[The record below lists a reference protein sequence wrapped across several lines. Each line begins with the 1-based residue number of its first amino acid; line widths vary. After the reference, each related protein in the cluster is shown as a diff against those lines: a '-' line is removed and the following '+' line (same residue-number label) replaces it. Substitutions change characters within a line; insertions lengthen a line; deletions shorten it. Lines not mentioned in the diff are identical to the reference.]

1 MLYTLFYLLKFSIEL
16 KEAHPQHDYQSPTP
30 PNLYVIPRTWM
41 EPDLHPKSPPVS
53 LSLSLRSRL
62 CVYSFDR
69 ARTQPESEPKRNGS
83 PALVATLFTAVN
95 VSTHAVRDHENL
107 RPQRQ
112 PRRRTLGW
120 EEVVAMADAARV
132 PVSDGRWR
140 PHEPHLFSLPLL
152 FVLILPHLFSPY
164 HCLSITE
171 LTVLSEAFGFTP
183 PSLEFNAGYWILLT
197 SFRESVSSLLAVSK
211 VIGYKILSQCK
222 GWIILINYL

>member
-1 MLYTLFYLLKFSIEL
+1 MLYTLSFIYLLMFSIGL

-30 PNLYVIPRTWM
+30 PNLYFIPRTWM
-41 EPDLHPKSPPVS
+41 EPDLHTKSPPVS

-62 CVYSFDR
+62 CVYSSDQ
-69 ARTQPESEPKRNGS
+69 ARTQPESEPMRNGS

-107 RPQRQ
+107 RPQWR
-112 PRRRTLGW
+112 PRRWTLGW
-120 EEVVAMADAARV
+120 EVVAMVDVARV

-164 HCLSITE
+164 HYCCPPQSLLFFQKLLDSP
-171 LTVLSEAFGFTP
+171 P
-183 PSLEFNAGYWILLT
+183 PSLELNAGY
-197 SFRESVSSLLAVSK
+197 
-211 VIGYKILSQCK
+211 
-222 GWIILINYL
+222 